1 MDEQGPRGVS
11 VAMGT
16 HNGAAHIAEQL
27 ESILSQSLLP
37 SEIVLS
43 DDASSDDTVS
53 IAREVVGSRVPLTV
67 MLNPTALGVT
77 ANFEQAIS
85 ACAGEFVALSDQDDV
100 WLPDRLST
108 AVSELARRPDLLLLH
123 ADARLVDADGKPL
136 GHTLFDALELTQ
148 RERDLVHG
156 GRAIEA
162 LLRRNLVTGATTV
175 LRRELATR
183 AAPFPTGWVHDEWLA
198 IIAAATG
205 TVDLI
210 EDPLIDYRQHG
221 ANQIGASRLSL
232 GGKVRRVLEPR
243 GERNRRLAANFATL
257 ESRLEALGTA
267 VAPATLVLAHGKAAH
282 ERMRLGLPAA
292 RLRRVVPVVR
302 AVARGRYRR
311 FSRGKGDVLRDLVQ
325 PAN

>member
-1 MDEQGPRGVS
+1 
-11 VAMGT
+11 MGT

-43 DDASSDDTVS
+43 DDASSDDTVH
-53 IAREVVGSRVPLTV
+53 IAREVIGSRVPLTV
-67 MLNPTALGVT
+67 LLNKRALGVT

-85 ACAGEFVALSDQDDV
+85 ACTGEFVALSDQDDV
-100 WLPDRLST
+100 WLPDRLAT
-108 AVSELARRPDLLLLH
+108 AVSVLARRPDLLLLH
-123 ADARLVDADGKPL
+123 ADARLVDAKGEPI
-136 GHTLFDALELTQ
+136 GHTLFDALELTR
-148 RERDLVHG
+148 REREFVHG

-175 LRRELATR
+175 FRRELAAL

-205 TVDLI
+205 QVDLV
-210 EDPLIDYRQHG
+210 DRALIDYRQHG

-232 GGKVRRVLEPR
+232 GGKIRRVMEPR
-243 GERNRRLAANFATL
+243 GERNRRLATNFATL
-257 ESRLEALGTA
+257 ESRLEALGTG
-267 VAPATLVLAHGKAAH
+267 VDSATLVLARGKAAH
-282 ERMRLGLPAA
+282 ERMRLGLPPA
-292 RLRRVVPVVR
+292 RPRRVVPVLR
-302 AVARGRYRR
+302 AVVRGDYRR
-311 FSRGKGDVLRDLVQ
+311 FSRGNGDVLRDLVQ